1 MKYEKLTIGNILH
14 FQHSNIFSYSF
25 QDDLSGLEY
34 PGVLYS
40 NNPRA
45 PIKKPGR
52 EKPALKQNWEGRQPK
67 TRDRCDTSKKVDAL
81 HAKSKASRSTGLV
94 DIDNEV
100 EVDY

>member
-1 MKYEKLTIGNILH
+1 M
-14 FQHSNIFSYSF
+14 
-25 QDDLSGLEY
+25 
-34 PGVLYS
+34 
-40 NNPRA
+40 
-45 PIKKPGR
+45 
-52 EKPALKQNWEGRQPK
+52 KQNWEGRQPK